1 MLPGWRV
8 GIFFYQKASPP
19 FAALR
24 CDIATLNTRLQE
36 ARIPAT
42 PERSIAMA
50 SDTQRTLVRV
60 LDTAFG
66 DDTSARVLLHAA
78 LRSARRATLPVEPEA
93 ILDFVRAHMMGSL
106 TEELGP
112 RIVSALLDQLT
123 EELRISAPPSTRRRA
138 DESARSM
145 PAVTSEVPKSSGVRL
160 RSHVLLIDHD
170 RFARSNLARTL
181 ITSACDVAAAETP
194 LDVRAQDSRIDVA
207 IINMEVPEVAAV
219 LGALLSKDPDVRI
232 IAIANDVSSADTLL
246 RAASVRTYRVIPRS
260 MRPPEVV
267 EMIKRISLV

>member
-1 MLPGWRV
+1 M
-8 GIFFYQKASPP
+8 
-19 FAALR
+19 
-24 CDIATLNTRLQE
+24 
-36 ARIPAT
+36 
-42 PERSIAMA
+42 
-50 SDTQRTLVRV
+50 

-78 LRSARRATLPVEPEA
+78 LRSARRTTLPVEPEA

-112 RIVSALLDQLT
+112 RVVSALLDQLA
-123 EELRISAPPSTRRRA
+123 EELRNYDPPSTRRRA
-138 DESARSM
+138 YESVSAM
-145 PAVTSEVPKSSGVRL
+145 PAITSEVPKSSGVRL

-181 ITSACDVAAAETP
+181 ITSACDVAAAESP
-194 LDVRAQDSRIDVA
+194 LDVRAQDARIDVA
-207 IINMEVPEVAAV
+207 IVNMEVPDVAAV
-219 LGALLSKDPDVRI
+219 LGALLAKEPDVRI
-232 IAIANDVSSADTLL
+232 IAIANDSVSAETLL
-246 RAASVRTYRVIPRS
+246 KAASVRVFRVVPRA